1 MQERKYWRKKYN
13 LVSDEKELATI
24 MSNLSVNTTKDVE
37 LNNNNLE
44 DVLKAFES
52 HPSIE
57 KIKRAINTTEKFSF
71 FSFCQ
76 DDEVRKFIMNLD
88 GSKAIPVG
96 DIPTDMLKQ
105 TIDIR
110 LPIISIDNDCYPDDP
125 KLADVFPVFFKKDDL
140 DKEMY
145 RLVSVLSHVS
155 KVFER
160 IMQQQIEDLMKDKLS
175 NLSTGFRKNC
185 STQHCAHTWKV
196 KKAFDKGGYICAI
209 FIDLSKIFETV
220 Y

>member
-1 MQERKYWRKKYN
+1 
-13 LVSDEKELATI
+13 

-37 LNNNNLE
+37 LKKDGKGKLNNLE

-52 HPSIE
+52 HLSIE
-57 KIKRAINTTEKFSF
+57 KIKKAINTTEKFSF
-71 FSFCQ
+71 CHVK
-76 DDEVRKFIMNLD
+76 DDEMRKFIMNLD

-160 IMQQQIEDLMKDKLS
+160 IMHQQIEDLMKDKLS

-196 KKAFDKGGYICAI
+196 KKSFDKGGYICAI

>member
-37 LNNNNLE
+37 LKKDGKGKLNNLE

-57 KIKRAINTTEKFSF
+57 KIEKAINTTEKFSF
-71 FSFCQ
+71 CHVK
-76 DDEVRKFIMNLD
+76 DDEMRKFIMNLD

-110 LPIISIDNDCYPDDP
+110 LPIMSIDNDCCPDDP
-125 KLADVFPVFFKKDDL
+125 KLADVFPLFLKKGWL
-140 DKEMY
+140 
-145 RLVSVLSHVS
+145 R
-155 KVFER
+155 
-160 IMQQQIEDLMKDKLS
+160 
-175 NLSTGFRKNC
+175 
-185 STQHCAHTWKV
+185 
-196 KKAFDKGGYICAI
+196 
-209 FIDLSKIFETV
+209 
-220 Y
+220 

>member
-1 MQERKYWRKKYN
+1 MKSH
-13 LVSDEKELATI
+13 LVKGNAEAKLYRDHSEFSVDNFKAGLDGKLKSGIVII
-24 MSNLSVNTTKDVE
+24 MTSLSINTTKDVE
-37 LNNNNLE
+37 LKKDGKGKLNNLE

-57 KIKRAINTTEKFSF
+57 KIKRAINTTGKFSF

-88 GSKAIPVG
+88 GSKAIPVE

-125 KLADVFPVFFKKDDL
+125 KLADVFPFFLKR
-140 DKEMY
+140 M
-145 RLVSVLSHVS
+145 
-155 KVFER
+155 
-160 IMQQQIEDLMKDKLS
+160 
-175 NLSTGFRKNC
+175 T
-185 STQHCAHTWKV
+185 
-196 KKAFDKGGYICAI
+196 
-209 FIDLSKIFETV
+209 
-220 Y
+220 